1 MSRRDARWTVAPRY
15 DLQRVPIPLSAA
27 ARRWHSRGLWR
38 RASLRV
44 VPPLPGCRPH
54 SGASDAA
61 RFGAA
66 LGIGPPDEVLA
77 RRPRYVA
84 GGLYHRLV
92 RAAPPRAPPPS
103 PAAPRAL
110 CGAPPP
116 SPPRR
121 FLVHSVM

>member
-92 RAAPPRAPPPS
+92 RAGRRPGRREVTTRSFRRLHWRTATP
-103 PAAPRAL
+103 
-110 CGAPPP
+110 
-116 SPPRR
+116 R
-121 FLVHSVM
+121 FLPG